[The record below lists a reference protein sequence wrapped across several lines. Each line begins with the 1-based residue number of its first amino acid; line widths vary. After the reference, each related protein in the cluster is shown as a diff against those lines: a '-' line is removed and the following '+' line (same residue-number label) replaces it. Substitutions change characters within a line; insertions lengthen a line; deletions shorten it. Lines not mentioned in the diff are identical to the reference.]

1 VNHTKYTLIISDIR
15 TPQMSG
21 FEFVRRIK
29 QICHNINVVLVTAF
43 EVDESEFATVF
54 QSIKV
59 DELVK
64 KPVSS
69 QQLLALAIKYIS
81 NTTTT
86 E

>member
-1 VNHTKYTLIISDIR
+1 ML
-15 TPQMSG
+15 QMSG

-29 QICHNINVVLVTAF
+29 QICPDINVILVTAF
-43 EVDESEFATVF
+43 EVHESEFATVF

-69 QQLLALAIKYIS
+69 QQLLALAIKYVS
-81 NTTTT
+81 NNITS